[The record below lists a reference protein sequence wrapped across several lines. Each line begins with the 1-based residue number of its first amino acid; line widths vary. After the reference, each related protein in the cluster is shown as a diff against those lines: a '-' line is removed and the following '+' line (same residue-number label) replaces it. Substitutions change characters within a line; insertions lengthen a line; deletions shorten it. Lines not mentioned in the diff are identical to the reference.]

1 MPRLIAWCCLLTL
14 IGTLLAGCG
23 GSSITQTAETAS
35 YRVQLSLDGA
45 SFAEH
50 TATIEIRDKS
60 GQPAQVDQVVT
71 APLMESMG
79 MAAPE
84 QAAQSLGD
92 GRYQV
97 QGAFFA
103 MLGEWEFDV
112 KITKGGQEEIAR
124 FKVPVNQA

>member
-1 MPRLIAWCCLLTL
+1 MPRLTAFALMLTL

-50 TATIEIRDKS
+50 TATIEVRDKS
-60 GQPAQVDQVVT
+60 GQPAQVDQVVS
-71 APLMESMG
+71 APLMETMG
-79 MAAPE
+79 MVSPE
-84 QAAQSLGD
+84 QIAQPLGD

-97 QGAFFA
+97 KGAFFS

-112 KITKGGQEEIAR
+112 KITRGGQEEVAR
-124 FKVPVNQA
+124 FKVPVNEA

>member
-1 MPRLIAWCCLLTL
+1 MPRLISFALMLTL

-23 GSSITQTAETAS
+23 GSGITQAAETAS
-35 YRVQLSLDGA
+35 YKVQLSLDGA

-50 TATIEIRDKS
+50 TATIEVRDKS
-60 GQPAQVDQVVT
+60 GQPVQADQVVA

-79 MAAPE
+79 MVSPE
-84 QAAQSLGD
+84 QNAQPLGD

-97 QGAFFA
+97 KGEFFS

-112 KITKGGQEEIAR
+112 KITKGGQEEVAR
-124 FKVPVNQA
+124 FKVPVNEA